1 MFRKVVGHLVL
12 ALSLVGGAAFAS
24 GQEPVPPKELEPL
37 PAKEAEIVRVSVE
50 EAFQDA
56 PVETDEESKDELL
69 TDVPILFEGKVYSA
83 EELGREGI
91 HLSHIA
97 LDNYSAESRLALG
110 FRTGEDLKRYLEQT
124 GQMPSNEPV
133 DGAAAMRCFPYS
145 SFFFEHAYYGGNWF
159 AVAPG
164 YGHANLGWYWND
176 RISSVWASGCARW
189 TLLTEHPN
197 FGGHHLWVARG
208 WALNNLSNY
217 GWWTWHWWRGFRW
230 NSWNDRASSVAV
242 FW

>member
-12 ALSLVGGAAFAS
+12 ALSLLGSTAFAE
-24 GQEPVPPKELEPL
+24 GQEPVPTKELEAR
-37 PAKEAEIVRVSVE
+37 PAEDSKLVRVTVE

-56 PVETDEESKDELL
+56 SAETEQEVKEEALPN
-69 TDVPILFEGKVYSA
+69 VPILFEGRVYSA
-83 EELGREGI
+83 AELVKEGI
-91 HLSHIA
+91 HLSHIV
-97 LDNYSAESRLALG
+97 LDDYSAESRLALG
-110 FRTGEDLKRYLEQT
+110 FRTGEELKGYLEQT

-133 DGAAAMRCFPYS
+133 DQKAALRCGPYYS
-145 SFFFEHAYYGGNWF
+145 YFFEHAYYGGNWF

-164 YGHANLGWYWND
+164 YGYGNLGGYWND
-176 RISSVWASGCARW
+176 RISSVWASGCGRW
-189 TLLTEHPN
+189 TLLTEHSD
-197 FGGHHLWVARG
+197 FGGQHLWVSRG

-217 GWWTWHWWRGFRW
+217 GWWTSHWLFGRRW

>member
-1 MFRKVVGHLVL
+1 MFRRVVGHLVL

-24 GQEPVPPKELEPL
+24 GQEPVPPKQLEPR
-37 PAKEAEIVRVSVE
+37 PAEKAELVRVPVE

-56 PVETDEESKDELL
+56 APETEEEPDKEGMLP
-69 TDVPILFEGKVYSA
+69 DVPILFEGKVYSA

-91 HLSHIA
+91 HLSHVA

-110 FRTGEDLKRYLEQT
+110 FRTGEELRKYLEQT
-124 GQMPSNEPV
+124 GQMPSDEPA
-133 DGAAAMRCFPYS
+133 DQKAALACGPYHS
-145 SFFFEHAYYGGNWF
+145 YFFEHAWYGGNYF
-159 AVAPG
+159 AVPPG
-164 YGHANLGWYWND
+164 YGHANLWWWND

-189 TLLTEHPN
+189 TLLTEHSY
-197 FGGHHLWVARG
+197 FGGQHLWVARG

-217 GWWTWHWWRGFRW
+217 GWWTWHWWWGWRW
-230 NSWNDRASSVAV
+230 YSWNDRASSVAV